1 MSIKRSR
8 GMTLI
13 ELVIAIVVIGIG
25 VAGVMLAFS
34 TVVKSSADPLVRK
47 QMLSIAEEMMEE
59 ITLKPF
65 AISGTAPAN
74 TLKNCTFGTGVA
86 SRANFDDV
94 SDFDAYQTTG
104 ICNIDGDAVVPLA
117 TYNLQV
123 TITTTNAMDGVV
135 LAAGRVKKITVTVTH
150 GSDTLTLI
158 GWRANYAT

>member
-25 VAGVMLAFS
+25 VAGVMMAFS
-34 TVVKSSADPLVRK
+34 TVVKNSADPLVRK

-65 AISGTAPAN
+65 AVSGTAPTN
-74 TLKNCTFGTGVA
+74 TLKNCTFGAGVA

-94 SDFDAYQTTG
+94 SDFNAYQTTG
-104 ICNIDGDAVVPLA
+104 ICNIDGDAVVPLSA
-117 TYNLQV
+117 YNLQV
-123 TITTTNAMDGVV
+123 TVTTTNAMDGVV
-135 LAAGRVKKITVTVTH
+135 IAAGRVKKITVTVIH
-150 GSDTLTLI
+150 GSDALTLV
-158 GWRANYAT
+158 GWRVNYAT